1 MMNKKIM
8 LISLMSL
15 AVIFLIGTVSAAEPT
30 YNDQS
35 APCYAC
41 NSTECHCNNTCLCK
55 DPNYENI
62 TKGDTRIRNDNGC
75 YYCNESC
82 DCPNNCSC
90 KEPLEETSQQHNNF
104 WDWLLSLFSK
114 ITNYNGETNTNNICG
129 TDTNTT
135 DPSVGPSSDN
145 PSVSANPS
153 VEPEQNDVETTD
165 NQEQYDD
172 NNPSDTQEEGSSS
185 DTGSSQSSEYDESE

>member
-1 MMNKKIM
+1 MNKKIM

-15 AVIFLIGTVSAAEPT
+15 AVIFLIGTVCAAEPT

-82 DCPNNCSC
+82 DCPDNCSC
-90 KEPLEETSQQHNNF
+90 KHPPVEETSQQHNSF

-114 ITNYNGETNTNNICG
+114 ITNYNRSHTNTCT

-135 DPSVGPSSDN
+135 NPSVGPSSDN

-153 VEPEQNDVETTD
+153 VEPEQNDTEITD
-165 NQEQYDD
+165 DQEQYDD
-172 NNPSDTQEEGSSS
+172 NNPSDVQEEESSS
-185 DTGSSQSSEYDESE
+185 DTSDSQSPEYDESE